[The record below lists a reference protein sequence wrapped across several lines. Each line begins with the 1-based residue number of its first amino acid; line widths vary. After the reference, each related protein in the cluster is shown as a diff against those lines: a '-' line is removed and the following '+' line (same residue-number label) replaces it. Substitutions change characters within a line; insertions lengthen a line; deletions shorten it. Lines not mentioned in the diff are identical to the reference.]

1 MIRKVSKEVDVKA
14 SISKAWEV
22 YGSPAKVGMIIQAEM
37 GHLSSVVVL
46 EGDGGVGTV
55 VEVTP
60 RPGVTLFTRY
70 KERFTKIDHENKVR
84 EVEIID
90 GWYLD
95 LGFKAFKLTL
105 ELIDNQQEDACT
117 AKLTIEYEANEEVA
131 KAFGTNLIT
140 NSPFMSLIEALNRHI
155 ENN

>member
-60 RPGVTLFTRY
+60 RPEPIKINSINNRENPRSVTR
-70 KERFTKIDHENKVR
+70 
-84 EVEIID
+84 
-90 GWYLD
+90 
-95 LGFKAFKLTL
+95 
-105 ELIDNQQEDACT
+105 
-117 AKLTIEYEANEEVA
+117 
-131 KAFGTNLIT
+131 
-140 NSPFMSLIEALNRHI
+140 
-155 ENN
+155 